1 MQRVA
6 MAYLCEK
13 PASVY
18 LFDEPT
24 KGLDPR
30 WKRMFGAWLEKL
42 AGEGK
47 TVIVVTHDVEFAA
60 NYCEW
65 MSMCFRSELT
75 EPMRAAEFLNEHYFY
90 TTAIHK
96 ITRDKYPDL
105 VSERSLYE
113 S

>member
-1 MQRVA
+1 MDIFSLFTLCGGVA
-6 MAYLCEK
+6 FFLYGMSLM
-13 PASVY
+13 SS
-18 LFDEPT
+18 
-24 KGLDPR
+24 R
-30 WKRMFGAWLEKL
+30 LEKL

-105 VSERSLYE
+105 VSERRLYE